1 MTNPAIRDK
10 LDLWR
15 MLARARGSFAFL
27 FLSREREIA
36 AVPQTRF
43 RGWARLIVQQIASRS
58 DESDI
63 PRVGPGKQR
72 GVVPEGGFTRI
83 ALNYDPDQTGPG
95 NRLIAQSYK
104 LCGRRSCNHHASL

>member
-15 MLARARGSFAFL
+15 MLARARTGFALAFL
-27 FLSREREIA
+27 FLSREREI

-83 ALNYDPDQTGPG
+83 ALNYDPDQTGRG
-95 NRLIAQSYK
+95 TD
-104 LCGRRSCNHHASL
+104 